1 MINLALVIGLLAV
14 TVVCV
19 ALGERLRLPYPILML
34 LASSAIAC
42 IPGLQHLEI
51 DEDLI
56 LPLFLPPLLFATAQ
70 KTDWSVFRFR
80 WRTLLFLAVG
90 LTATTAVLVA
100 GAVFLL
106 VPAVSIPLALMVGAM
121 VAPPDPVAVEAV
133 AGPARMPRR
142 LLSILQTEGLFND
155 AVAIVLFTSALSALT
170 GPDTLGVGQGV
181 GLVLNFFVGAAIAVA
196 IGLVIGFLYRFAS
209 HRVTTTAARTAMSV
223 VVPFAAYMLAEEL
236 HASGVIAV
244 VVTALETRR
253 RARAEDS
260 EARISRATFW
270 DVANLLVTGLAFGLM
285 GMQLRDIVANEG
297 ADVLR
302 YLPVAAVA
310 CVIVVAVRLVGML
323 LIKPI
328 VRFDAGEVLSLKDS
342 SVLTWCGMRGL
353 ATLALA
359 LAIPTSGVSGAEAD
373 ARNMMVI
380 VACSVLLVTLVPTG
394 LGLGW
399 LLRLLKLQDD
409 GTVADQ
415 EIAELTHR
423 AQRAALGAIHER
435 FEETGELTEEQ
446 MRAVKKRFKGLRQEL
461 DSTTQAMSAINPD
474 GSPVDPEAQKALA
487 ARRKKMKRGRELMVA
502 AQTVGLDAARTE
514 VLLARSE
521 PGIDPEAADV
531 VLRQLDLQMLAAPPR
546 MRARKH

>member
-34 LASSAIAC
+34 LASSGIAC
-42 IPGLQHLEI
+42 IPGLSHLEI
-51 DEDLI
+51 DQELI

-70 KTDWSVFRFR
+70 RTDWSVFRFR

-90 LTATTAVLVA
+90 LTATTALLVA
-100 GAVFLL
+100 GVVTLL
-106 VPAVSIPLALMVGAM
+106 VPAVAFPLALMVGAM

-133 AGPARMPRR
+133 AGPAGMPRR
-142 LLSILQTEGLFND
+142 LLSMLQTEGLFND
-155 AVAIVLFTSALSALT
+155 AVAIVLFTAALGSLT
-170 GPDTLGVGQGV
+170 GSESLGL
-181 GLVLNFFVGAAIAVA
+181 GLLLDFVVGAAIAVA
-196 IGLVIGFLYRFAS
+196 IGLALGFLYRLAS
-209 HRVTTTAARTAMSV
+209 RMVTTTAARTAMSV

-260 EARISRATFW
+260 EARISRSTFW
-270 DVANLLVTGLAFGLM
+270 EVANLLVTGLAFGLM
-285 GMQLRDIVANEG
+285 GMQLRDIVYYEG
-297 ADVLR
+297 MDVLR
-302 YLPVAAVA
+302 YLPVAAVV
-310 CVIVVAVRLVGML
+310 CVVVIVMRLVGMFA
-323 LIKPI
+323 IKPI
-328 VRFDAGEVLSLKDS
+328 ARFDAGEDLSWKDS
-342 SVLTWCGMRGL
+342 VVLTWCGMRGL

-359 LAIPTSGVSGAEAD
+359 LAIPTSGVGGSEAD

-409 GTVADQ
+409 GSVADQ

-423 AQRAALGAIHER
+423 AQRAALSAIHER

-446 MRAVKKRFKGLRQEL
+446 MRAVKKRFKSLRQEL
-461 DSTTQAMSAINPD
+461 DSTTQAMSAIQPD
-474 GSPVDPEAQKALA
+474 GTPVDPEAQQQLL
-487 ARRKKMKRGRELMVA
+487 ARRRRMKRGRELMVA
-502 AQTVGLDAARTE
+502 AQTVGLDAARSE
-514 VLLARSE
+514 VLIARGE
-521 PGIDPEAADV
+521 PGIDPEAADR

-546 MRARKH
+546 SPARKR

>member
-34 LASSAIAC
+34 LASSGIAS

-51 DEDLI
+51 DQELI

-70 KTDWSVFRFR
+70 KTDWSVFRYR

-90 LTATTAVLVA
+90 LTATTALLVA
-100 GAVFLL
+100 GAVSML
-106 VPAVSIPLALMVGAM
+106 VTAVSFPLALMVGAM
-121 VAPPDPVAVEAV
+121 VAPPDPIAVEAV

-142 LLSILQTEGLFND
+142 LLSMLQTEGLFND
-155 AVAIVLFTSALSALT
+155 AVAIVLFTAALNTLT
-170 GPDTLGVGQGV
+170 GDSSLGL
-181 GLVLNFFVGAAIAVA
+181 GLALDFVVGAVIAVG
-196 IGLVIGFLYRFAS
+196 IGLALGFLYRFAS

-285 GMQLRDIVANEG
+285 GMQLRDVVANEG

-310 CVIVVAVRLVGML
+310 CVVVIVMRLIGMFA
-323 LIKPI
+323 IAPI
-328 VRFDAGEVLSLKDS
+328 ARIDAGENLTWKDS
-342 SVLTWCGMRGL
+342 VVLTWCGMRGL

-380 VACSVLLVTLVPTG
+380 VACAVLLVTLVPTG

-409 GTVADQ
+409 GSVAEQ

-423 AQRAALGAIHER
+423 AQRAALGAIRER
-435 FEETGELTEEQ
+435 FEDTGELTEEQ

-461 DSTTQAMSAINPD
+461 DSTTQAMSVVGPD
-474 GSPVDPEAQKALA
+474 GTVDPEAQKQLQ
-487 ARRKKMKRGRELMVA
+487 ARRRKMKRGRELMVT

-514 VLLARSE
+514 VLQARSE
-521 PGIDPEAADV
+521 PGIDPEAADR

-546 MRARKH
+546 NRARKH